1 MEEEDKMLVN
11 IKFAIQFKTEKDSNS
26 FNEDVGIP
34 SYPGICFYSDP
45 FH

>member
-1 MEEEDKMLVN
+1 MEQEDKMLVN

-26 FNEDVGIP
+26 LNEDVGIP
-34 SYPGICFYSDP
+34 LYPGICFYSDP